1 MVELDRGEV
10 GVALIQNAPGA
21 LLGIGILDQNA
32 DTLHSREV
40 PDNLA
45 VEPRDGFEFPRP
57 IRFLVR
63 PGEPGG
69 GVRLP
74 FSGHAETERARGWP
88 LRRY

>member
-1 MVELDRGEV
+1 
-10 GVALIQNAPGA
+10 
-21 LLGIGILDQNA
+21 
-32 DTLHSREV
+32 
-40 PDNLA
+40 
-45 VEPRDGFEFPRP
+45 
-57 IRFLVR
+57 VR